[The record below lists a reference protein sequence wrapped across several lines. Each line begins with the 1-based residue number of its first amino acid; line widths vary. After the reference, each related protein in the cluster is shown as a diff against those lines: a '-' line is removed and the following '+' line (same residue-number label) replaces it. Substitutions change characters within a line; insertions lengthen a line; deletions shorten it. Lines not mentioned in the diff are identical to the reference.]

1 MRRILSAVVLIA
13 IVAATV
19 WLLPVW
25 ATVALASA
33 VGALAAAELAG
44 MAARGGAPIPAAFVA
59 LAAVSLTVAFWMSGT
74 ATRAATTDLVGAGM
88 IAVMVLAGI
97 VAIRLG
103 PPSPASLTRSA
114 LLVMAPAYLGLPL
127 GALVW
132 TQGAFGPAATTWLV
146 GTIAVSDSAQYYT
159 GRLLGRVKL
168 APAISPAKTREG
180 ALGGLVAAALAGW
193 FLGPICVPDVSAV
206 QGSLTGIALAAFGIA
221 GDLFESLLK
230 RSAGVKDSSQLIPG
244 HGGVLDRIDSY
255 LFAAPAFYLFLRY
268 VR

>member
-13 IVAATV
+13 MVGVAV

-25 ATVALASA
+25 ATVALA
-33 VGALAAAELAG
+33 ALAAALAGTELADI
-44 MAARGGAPIPAAFVA
+44 AARVGAPVPGAFVA
-59 LAAVSLTVAFWMSGT
+59 ASAVALTVAFWMYG
-74 ATRAATTDLVGAGM
+74 AAARGGAADLVGAVM
-88 IAVMVLAGI
+88 LAVLMLAGF
-97 VAIRLG
+97 VALRLG
-103 PPSPASLTRSA
+103 PPTPAALTRA
-114 LLVMAPAYLGLPL
+114 AFLVMAPAYLGLPL
-127 GALVW
+127 GAIVW
-132 TQGAFGPAATTWLV
+132 TQSTFGPAATTWLV
-146 GTIAVSDSAQYYT
+146 GTIAISDSAQYYA
-159 GRLLGRVKL
+159 GRLMGRVKL

-193 FLGPICVPDVSAV
+193 FLGPLCVGDVSAV
-206 QGSLTGIALAAFGIA
+206 QGSVTGVALAAFGIV

-230 RSAGVKDSSQLIPG
+230 RSAGVKDSSQRIPG